1 MVINCDVEIDVFKSL
16 LDVMYYIVD
25 LFRDEFKEILF
36 LNIYLKFME

>member
-25 LFRDEFKEILF
+25 LFRDEVKEILF
-36 LNIYLKFME
+36 LNFYLKLIE

>member
-25 LFRDEFKEILF
+25 LFRDDFKEILF
-36 LNIYLKFME
+36 LNFYLKFME

>member
-25 LFRDEFKEILF
+25 LFRDEVKEILF
-36 LNIYLKFME
+36 LNFYLKFIE

>member
-25 LFRDEFKEILF
+25 LFKDEVKEILF
-36 LNIYLKFME
+36 LNFYLKFIE

>member
-25 LFRDEFKEILF
+25 LFRDDFKEIIF
-36 LNIYLKFME
+36 LNFYLKFME